1 MGLFSFLFDR
11 DNDYVYIPPAKKV
24 EDKPEG
30 FPDLYTNM
38 NLDVFM
44 KDGRPFLTGRL
55 TAFTNSTLTIER
67 LPGWLSFELAEP
79 GKSVVVHGFTKKMV
93 PFTILASI
101 QESTR
106 TCCKLH
112 ELSVETHA
120 EHRENFRLPVNA
132 PASLF
137 YQHDEKCENPEECIL
152 VDIST
157 GGACVQSEFL
167 HAEGEVLRMKCQIED
182 YVPMNFLG
190 QVIRVMEHAPGKF
203 RYGILFAQLNED
215 ELTTL
220 TRTLYNI
227 QAGNRSEWRRSEM
240 GHW

>member
-11 DNDYVYIPPAKKV
+11 NDYTYVPPPKK
-24 EDKPEG
+24 EEKPEG
-30 FPDLYTNM
+30 FPDLYNNM
-38 NLDVFM
+38 NLDVFQ

-55 TAFTNSTLTIER
+55 TAFTAKSMTIER
-67 LPGWLSFELAEP
+67 LPGWLSFELCDP
-79 GKSVVVHGFTKKMV
+79 GKTVIVHGFTKKMV
-93 PFTILASI
+93 PFSISAVI

-106 TCCKLH
+106 TACKLKD
-112 ELSVETHA
+112 LSVQTHD
-120 EHRENFRLPVNA
+120 EHRETFRLPVNA

-137 YQHDEKCENPEECIL
+137 YQHDTRCENPEECVL

-190 QVIRVMEHAPGKF
+190 QVIRVTEHSPGKF
-203 RYGILFAQLNED
+203 RYGLLFAQLNED
-215 ELTTL
+215 EMTTL

-227 QAGNRSEWRRSEM
+227 QVGNRSEWRRTEA